1 MLSGTGVH
9 CAFRSGKCCDGI
21 STEIPCMEIM
31 CVEVM
36 CEEILHIEVTCIE
49 ILRIQIYIYSTNIP
63 PIMIINRIY
72 ETQNRLS
79 L

>member
-1 MLSGTGVH
+1 
-9 CAFRSGKCCDGI
+9 
-21 STEIPCMEIM
+21 MEIM